1 MFTKPLQGLLDGLV
15 PNKLHQIENNPL
27 DNDSCNSTDTELSSS
42 DNDCT
47 NSEQTLTTDQLFQ
60 VISNF
65 GIRHAFSNLY
75 MAYKELLTIP
85 AASASAERAFFKVI
99 AI

>member
-75 MAYKELLTIP
+75 MAYKGLLTIP
-85 AASASAERAFFKVI
+85 AASASAERAFSKVI

>member
-1 MFTKPLQGLLDGLV
+1 MFTKSLQGLLDGIV

-65 GIRHAFSNLY
+65 GIRHAFPNLY
-75 MAYKELLTIP
+75 IAYKGLLTIP
-85 AASASAERAFFKVI
+85 AASASAERAFSKVI
-99 AI
+99 AV